1 MKKTPTLY
9 EIKMSTPHKLNSSKH
24 KSQRQFNFE
33 SLTRFK
39 EVNGGDHV

>member
-1 MKKTPTLY
+1 MKKTPTLT
-9 EIKMSTPHKLNSSKH
+9 EIKMSAPHKLNSSKH
-24 KSQRQFNFE
+24 QSQRKLNFE